1 MKKRGWSGKRGQGV
15 FGMSFGMIFSIIL
28 IIFILAA
35 AFFVIRN
42 FLNLS
47 ECADTGLFYDDLQNE
62 VDKAWKSS
70 FYQDIFEVKLPSRIT
85 YVCFGGLEK
94 ETASAGEREKRDE
107 LKSEHGSNSDNV
119 FLYPNS
125 KACDSRLASYNLTHV
140 DIEKFFCIPES
151 GGKLS
156 VKLEKGSFDALVK
169 VMR

>member
-1 MKKRGWSGKRGQGV
+1 MEKRGLSGKRGQGV

-70 FYQDIFEVKLPSRIT
+70 FYQDVFEVKLPSRIT
-85 YVCFGGLEK
+85 YVCFGGLEQEPGSATEK
-94 ETASAGEREKRDE
+94 EKQDE
-107 LKSEHGSNSDNV
+107 LKSDYFGRGNNV

-140 DIEKFFCIPES
+140 DIEKFFCISES